1 TLLAIQPDH
10 EMVLAQL
17 ARAHKELG
25 NAQEAMSLI
34 EPHLQHETIKPEL
47 LIEYSH
53 AAIKTEAAEQAYPLL
68 KQYLDQ
74 SPEHVEVRY
83 CMNLVCTQT
92 GRFLE
97 AVEYM
102 PMDNVP

>member
-1 TLLAIQPDH
+1 ALKALDQFDEGVNEILLAHEQLPDDFDISLSLAEIYFAIGDYESCVKQCQTLLAIQPDH

-53 AAIKTEAAEQAYPLL
+53 A
-68 KQYLDQ
+68 
-74 SPEHVEVRY
+74 
-83 CMNLVCTQT
+83 
-92 GRFLE
+92 
-97 AVEYM
+97 
-102 PMDNVP
+102 